1 MVDLFLYQRKTQNK
15 LTKMKNL
22 FLISILTSLTLYG
35 YSQTQVIDSLKE
47 IIENHQGKLNA
58 LDERVLTN
66 ESDLSK
72 LNKIKLSGYVQ
83 AQWENYGHDL
93 FSNYGAENTSYIR
106 RARIKF
112 TFEATDGVKLVLQ
125 PDFSTGNVALKD
137 AYAVVNIPKL
147 KGWTVWAGQMSRP
160 DYEVEYSS
168 SSREVMERSLLVRSI
183 YPGEREIGAKLEYSG
198 TSSPLMFQLMVMNGN
213 FTSTNNTTIA
223 KDIDSRKDLMGRLV
237 YSLKMSSSGIGVD
250 LGVNGYYGG
259 SRAAKNIYVK
269 NSDLT
274 LDSLSMGD
282 YLKKQWVGA
291 EFRLYADFL
300 GGLSL
305 KGEYIAGTNSFP
317 STTASPAAN
326 ATAATKLASANL
338 YRNFSGYYIY
348 LIKNIGNKNQA
359 VIRYDFFDPNT
370 KISGDKA
377 GSSDISYKTITL
389 AWQYY
394 LNDFI
399 RITAQY
405 AILNNEKSALVNNYM
420 GVSGQELK
428 DNTFSLRIQAK
439 F

>member
-1 MVDLFLYQRKTQNK
+1 
-15 LTKMKNL
+15 MKNL
-22 FLISILTSLTLYG
+22 FLISTLTLLTLNS

-47 IIENHQGKLNA
+47 AIENHQGKLNA
-58 LDERVLTN
+58 LDERVLVN
-66 ESDLSK
+66 EADLSK

-112 TFEATDGVKLVLQ
+112 TYEATDGVKLVLQ
-125 PDFSTGNVALKD
+125 PDFSTGNLALKD

-147 KGWTVWAGQMSRP
+147 AGWTVWAGQMSRP

-168 SSREVMERSLLVRSI
+168 GSREVMERSLLIRSI

-198 TSSPLMFQLMVMNGN
+198 TTSPLMFQLMVMNGN
-213 FTSTNNTTIA
+213 FTSTNNTTVA

-237 YSLKMSSSGIGVD
+237 YSLKMPASGIGVD
-250 LGVNGYYGG
+250 LGVTGYYGG

-274 LDSLSMGD
+274 LDSISMGD
-282 YLKKQWVGA
+282 YLKKQWVGG
-291 EFRLYADFL
+291 EFRLYADVL

-305 KGEYIAGTNSFP
+305 KGEYIAGTNSFI

-326 ATAATKLASANL
+326 ASTPTKLAGANI
-338 YRNFSGYYIY
+338 YRNFAGYYLY
-348 LIKNIGNKNQA
+348 LVKNIGNKNQA

-377 GSSDISYKTITL
+377 GSSDINYKTLTL

-399 RITAQY
+399 RITVQY
-405 AILNNEKSALVNNYM
+405 AIVKNEKSALVSNYI
-420 GVSGQELK
+420 GVKGQELK
-428 DNTFSLRIQAK
+428 DNVFGIRVQAK